1 MALKPI
7 LKRLLLALISIS
19 VILGLASSF
28 KINPPGTTCLAASIL
43 VLTFGIYVF
52 CKGPRLPLNR
62 TFLFLSLAFSAFTL
76 LVYLLHIAT
85 AISPEKRGPLFLAV
99 AFLRNGLLLGPAAM
113 MYFSY
118 HLIEPR
124 KRWLLQISRI
134 VLLSMMPFVI
144 LNFFGLYVTE
154 YSVKPG
160 YSWALTPSGQ
170 TGYYAIASILIIVWS
185 IISWVIVLTQS
196 IITDSRI
203 KRGHYLFYLV
213 GCGLALGHAFFAYFC
228 QFKDVLGISYNK
240 NWFPVGSGITWAAFP
255 VIMGIAVARLK
266 LFDIKIIIRRTL
278 PYALGTMIIGL
289 LYATVLAGLRTLG
302 SDLGLLSRNGEFITF
317 LLLVGLVFHPVLE
330 ALQRGLDRIF
340 FRTEAE
346 LESYIT
352 EASDNYRAAK
362 TREDLGQLL
371 ARDAT
376 NALSLEGAC
385 VVCGEDHIENVA
397 SSTDPGSF
405 DSLWGLSLPHQN
417 AKQNNPDL
425 SASGSQIIQ
434 ESKNRN
440 LTELLAAAQ
449 ALIALPLAGGKTNC
463 WLLCRERKSH
473 ESFTTRDKTFLAA
486 LTSQAATALSRIEA
500 REDASSL
507 KELNEAIFAT
517 MTNAV
522 AVFDSNE
529 YLLNCNPA
537 FFGLFPE
544 ATGQQL
550 SALGFDLKTLQKSN
564 LPREVRIGNKDLLV
578 SSRLLPGREN
588 RMILVIMDVTELHR
602 LQEIDRR
609 KEALAEIGATVSSI
623 NHEIGNIISPL
634 SHLLTKAISSP
645 EQDKSN
651 KCISSALD
659 RVNMMEKL
667 SGELREFYKNPEIT
681 PRSTSLA
688 IVVESALCDLR
699 ASNTS
704 WSEPDKIGLETNV
717 WADPQKFR
725 QVILN
730 LLKNAHESISE
741 SPGKVWS
748 IHATT
753 ANDQVNIQINDS
765 GPGIQDKNLK
775 RIFEPFYSTKN
786 DRGTGL
792 GLAVVRR
799 IVEAHGAQI
808 SVSSQLNVRTTFSLL
823 WPAEQSN
830 QS

>member
-62 TFLFLSLAFSAFTL
+62 AFLFLSLAFFGFTL

-85 AISPEKRGPLFLAV
+85 AISPEKRKPIFLAV
-99 AFLRNGLLLGPAAM
+99 TFLRNGLLLGPAAM

-144 LNFFGLYVTE
+144 LNICQLYVTE
-154 YSVKPG
+154 YSIKPG
-160 YSWALTPSGQ
+160 YPWALTPSGN
-170 TGYYAIASILIIVWS
+170 TGAYAIAGIMIILWS
-185 IISWVIVLTQS
+185 VISWVIVLAQS

-213 GCGLALGHAFFAYFC
+213 GCGLALGHAFFGYFC
-228 QFKDVLGISYNK
+228 QFKDVLGISYSK
-240 NWFPVGSGITWAAFP
+240 NWFPATSGITWAAFP
-255 VIMGIAVARLK
+255 IIMGIAVARLK

-278 PYALGTMIIGL
+278 PYALGTMFIGL
-289 LYATVLAGLRTLG
+289 LYASVLAGLKTLG
-302 SDLGLLSRNGEFITF
+302 TDLGLLSRNGEFITF

-340 FRTEAE
+340 FRAEAK
-346 LESYIT
+346 LESFIT

-362 TREDLGQLL
+362 TRDDLGQLL

-385 VVCGEDHIENVA
+385 VVCGETQIENVA
-397 SSTDPGSF
+397 WSTDPGSF
-405 DSLWGLSLPHQN
+405 DSLLGLSLPQQN
-417 AKQNNPDL
+417 AENNNLDL
-425 SASGSQIIQ
+425 SASETQITHGS
-434 ESKNRN
+434 NDRD
-440 LTELLAAAQ
+440 LTELLTAAQ
-449 ALIALPLAGGKTNC
+449 AVIALPLSEGKTNC

-473 ESFTTRDKTFLAA
+473 ESLTTRDKRFLAA

-522 AVFDSNE
+522 AVVDSNGC
-529 YLLNCNPA
+529 LLNCNPA
-537 FFGLFPE
+537 FISLFPE
-544 ATGQQL
+544 ATGKQI
-550 SALGFDLKTLQKSN
+550 SKLGFDLDTLKRSN
-564 LPREVRIGNKDLLV
+564 LPGEIRIGDRDLLV

-588 RMILVIMDVTELHR
+588 RTILVIMDVTELHR

-634 SHLLTKAISSP
+634 SHLLTKAISCS
-645 EQDKSN
+645 EQEESE

-659 RVNMMEKL
+659 RVNLMEKL
-667 SGELREFYKNPEIT
+667 SRELREFYKNPEIT

-688 IVVESALCDLR
+688 NVVESALSDLR
-699 ASNTS
+699 SGTSS
-704 WSEPDKIGLETNV
+704 WSEPDKIGLETNI

-730 LLKNAHESISE
+730 LLKNAHEAINE
-741 SPGKVWS
+741 SPGKTWS
-748 IHATT
+748 IHAAT
-753 ANDQVNIQINDS
+753 ANKQVNIQIIDS
-765 GPGIQDKNLK
+765 GSGIQNKNLK

-808 SVSSQLNVRTTFSLL
+808 SVNSQLNVGTTFSLI
-823 WPAEQSN
+823 WPADKSN
-830 QS
+830 KS